1 MIALRPLSFRI
12 VALASLVLLMASAG
26 AGLAQSPLSAASL
39 ISLGEARV
47 IIDASVAYARA
58 QKMRMAVVIVDQS
71 GHVVSADRMDGGSFH
86 LNTFAEGKAF
96 AAVILRQS
104 TEHAAAF
111 AKDRP
116 DRYFGILAMYPGKVY
131 LVGGGL
137 PLAVDDR
144 IVGGVGI
151 AGLPKGL
158 DEKAALAGIE
168 AWSKFRKSSN
178 K

>member
-1 MIALRPLSFRI
+1 
-12 VALASLVLLMASAG
+12 LL
-26 AGLAQSPLSAASL
+26 GLALLLAAGRAGFAQAPLSAPSL
-39 ISLGEARV
+39 ISLAEARA
-47 IIDASVAYARA
+47 IIDASVAYARER
-58 QKMRMAVVIVDQS
+58 KMRMAVVIVDQS

-104 TEHAAAF
+104 TERAAAL

-116 DRYFGILAMYPGKVY
+116 DRYFGILGMYPGKVY

-137 PLAVDDR
+137 PLAVDGR

-151 AGLPKGL
+151 AGLPKGM
-158 DEKAALAGIE
+158 DEQAALAGIA
-168 AWSKFRKSSN
+168 AWNKMRKSM
-178 K
+178 KK